1 MQICLPS
8 KVLDFATQEDIA
20 TQKDFA
26 KQEVF
31 ATQEVFLPHK
41 RMQFIFIEYYARQW
55 RLRCKGR
62 LWEETEE
69 R

>member
-31 ATQEVFLPHK
+31 ATQEVFFASQEDAVHLY
-41 RMQFIFIEYYARQW
+41 RI
-55 RLRCKGR
+55 
-62 LWEETEE
+62 
-69 R
+69 

>member
-26 KQEVF
+26 KQEIFAIQEVFF
-31 ATQEVFLPHK
+31 ATQEDAVYLYRILCEAMETK
-41 RMQFIFIEYYARQW
+41 MQGPPMR
-55 RLRCKGR
+55 GN
-62 LWEETEE
+62 
-69 R
+69 